1 MHAKELVSIIIP
13 TLNEEGNIERLLR
26 SILVQDYRPIEVI
39 IVDGGSRDNTL
50 EIIRKFAEK
59 YGNEEFVVRVLAEY
73 GECRSPANAKNIG
86 FANARGDYVL
96 FIDADY
102 VILDRNFI
110 SRVVEALRNTPW
122 VSVRLIPVMGE
133 NNLLSFAQ
141 IVENRAWT
149 PKGHVDERR
158 CFRRDFLVTYANPP
172 FNPCLGVGEDA
183 DLISKLRGMGFV
195 PMFVDVRLR
204 DVVPK
209 SLRRFVRRF
218 EWYGRTAL
226 RFYMQVR
233 GYSRIRAFI
242 QALRDNVG
250 VWITIMYPLLL
261 VLLYFLLN
269 ILGIFIVLILY
280 GALRFRFFLKMPIK
294 SLKVLVVISFLDF
307 VRAMAYLYGL
317 FKGLIG
323 AKVRVS
329 RDFV

>member
-1 MHAKELVSIIIP
+1 
-13 TLNEEGNIERLLR
+13 
-26 SILVQDYRPIEVI
+26 
-39 IVDGGSRDNTL
+39 
-50 EIIRKFAEK
+50 
-59 YGNEEFVVRVLAEY
+59 VVRVLAEY
-73 GECRSPANAKNIG
+73 GECRSPTNAKNIG

-122 VSVRLIPVMGE
+122 VSVKLIPVMGE

-141 IVENRAWT
+141 VVEDRAWA
-149 PKGHVDERR
+149 PRGYVDERR

-195 PMFVDVRLR
+195 PMFVDVRLG

-209 SLRRFVRRF
+209 GLRRFVRRF

-261 VLLYFLLN
+261 VLLYF
-269 ILGIFIVLILY
+269 ITKHFRHFHSIDFI
-280 GALRFRFFLKMPIK
+280 RRT
-294 SLKVLVVISFLDF
+294 
-307 VRAMAYLYGL
+307 
-317 FKGLIG
+317 
-323 AKVRVS
+323 
-329 RDFV
+329 

>member
-1 MHAKELVSIIIP
+1 M
-13 TLNEEGNIERLLR
+13 
-26 SILVQDYRPIEVI
+26 
-39 IVDGGSRDNTL
+39 
-50 EIIRKFAEK
+50 
-59 YGNEEFVVRVLAEY
+59 
-73 GECRSPANAKNIG
+73 
-86 FANARGDYVL
+86 L

-102 VILDRNFI
+102 IILDRNFI

-133 NNLLSFAQ
+133 NNLLTFAQ
-141 IVENRAWT
+141 IVENRAWA
-149 PKGHVDERR
+149 PKGYVDERR

-183 DLISKLRGMGFV
+183 DLINRFRAMGFV
-195 PMFVDVRLR
+195 PMFVDVRLG

-209 SLRRFVRRF
+209 SLRRFIRRF